1 MTQVAK
7 DFDWPTNDLV
17 YTLRDYTLIVA
28 KWDYVKD
35 KLTSLDSSELT
46 SGDTIRI
53 HYAKKSLRFTT
64 SPVAN
69 VDLSESPSFPSEFHE
84 APMYRVLQQLHASA
98 GNIQQAMY
106 YKAEYKECVMMAK
119 KYKNRG
125 KDDSNYSINQHSY

>member
-17 YTLRDYTLIVA
+17 YTLRDYTLVIA

-35 KLTSLDSSELT
+35 KLTSLDTTELT

-53 HYAKKSLRFTT
+53 HYAKKSTRFSTT
-64 SPVAN
+64 LT
-69 VDLSESPSFPSEFHE
+69 DSPSFPSEFHE
-84 APMYRVLQQLHASA
+84 APMYRVLQQLHASI

>member
-17 YTLRDYTLIVA
+17 YTLRDYTLIIA

-35 KLTSLDSSELT
+35 KLTSLDSTELT
-46 SGDTIRI
+46 VGDTIRI
-53 HYAKKSLRFTT
+53 HYAKKSTRFT
-64 SPVAN
+64 A
-69 VDLSESPSFPSEFHE
+69 DLTASPSFPSEFHE
-84 APMYRVLQQLHASA
+84 APMYRVLQQLHASK
-98 GNIQQAMY
+98 GNVQQALY